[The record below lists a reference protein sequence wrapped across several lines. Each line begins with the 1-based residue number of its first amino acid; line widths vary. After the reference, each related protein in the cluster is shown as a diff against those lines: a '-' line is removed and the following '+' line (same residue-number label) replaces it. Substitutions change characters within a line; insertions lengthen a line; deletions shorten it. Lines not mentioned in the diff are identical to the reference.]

1 MTSLSS
7 SMHNPSPQSNRET
20 VHGLAF
26 SAIVSAPFGAIG
38 VRCNATH
45 VSELVYLPPSF
56 HAQAAQDAL
65 AIRVEQQLQA
75 YFQDPDTIFDL
86 PTQAVGS
93 VFQNKVWAAIS
104 SVPRGEVRTYGQI
117 AKMVQSAPR
126 AVGGACGA
134 NWLPLIIPC
143 HRVTASGGLGGFAN
157 HADPSGFHL
166 NVKRWLLA
174 HEGVA
179 GY

>member
-1 MTSLSS
+1 
-7 SMHNPSPQSNRET
+7 MHNQSSRSRLAAE
-20 VHGLAF
+20 LAF
-26 SAIVSAPFGAIG
+26 SAIVPAPFGAIG
-38 VRCNATH
+38 VRCNATQ

-56 HAQAAQDAL
+56 QAQAAQDAL
-65 AIRVEQQLQA
+65 AMQVEQQLQA
-75 YFQDPDTIFDL
+75 YFQDPDTVFDL
-86 PTQAVGS
+86 PTQIQGS
-93 VFQNKVWAAIS
+93 VFQTKVWAAIS
-104 SVPRGEVRTYGQI
+104 SVPRGQVRTYGQI

-134 NWLPLIIPC
+134 NCLPLIIPC